1 MPSGAFCKGG
11 GTSRR
16 PFFSYVWPL
25 AGEGYD
31 MDRQISLKGSRGVSV
46 PETLV
51 ASAILGLMAVVGMG
65 TLERLC
71 AQSSAQAL
79 NQTVRGLVGQA
90 QCRAVA
96 GRLYVGLAF
105 ESTADGAVGRIYE
118 DGDGDGVTRED
129 IQKGVDRP
137 LTSRIPLR
145 AGWAFLGVPEGVK
158 KDPLGNPLAEPDPV
172 RFGRGDI
179 LSFSPTGTSTPGS
192 LYLRDAHGTECWA
205 FRVAGIDGRVRTY
218 RWWKGK
224 WSEVK

>member
-1 MPSGAFCKGG
+1 
-11 GTSRR
+11 
-16 PFFSYVWPL
+16 
-25 AGEGYD
+25 
-31 MDRQISLKGSRGVSV
+31 MDRPINLKGSRGYSV

-51 ASAILGLMAVVGMG
+51 ASAILGLMAVVAMG

-71 AQSSAQAL
+71 AQSSTQAL
-79 NQTVRGLVGQA
+79 NQVVRGLVGQA
-90 QCRAVA
+90 QCRAVTVRA
-96 GRLYVGLAF
+96 YVGLAF
-105 ESTADGAVGRIYE
+105 ESAAAGATGRIYE

-129 IQKGVDRP
+129 IQGGVDHP
-137 LTSRIPLR
+137 LTSPIVLR
-145 AGWAFLGVPEGVK
+145 EGWAFLGIPDGVK
-158 KDPLGNPLAEPDPV
+158 KDPLGNPVAEHDPV

-205 FRVAGIDGRVRTY
+205 FRVAGIDGRIRTY